1 MLDDDDIAP
10 QPAAVFGE
18 DHAAVGHGEDI
29 LTEIGVAATDAVP
42 IFARMNPHAVFFGE
56 SSGDVPAVVSC
67 SRGLIGVRAFAVRI
81 ADWKVEAV
89 GGRDLSVK
97 KVVERI
103 APFRAGVA
111 WRAARCG

>member
-18 DHAAVGHGEDI
+18 DRAAVGHGEDI
-29 LTEIGVAATDAVP
+29 LTKIRVAAADAVP

-56 SSGDVPAVVSC
+56 SSGDVPAVVSF

-81 ADWKVEAV
+81 ADWKIEPV
-89 GGRDLSVK
+89 GGRNLGVK
-97 KVVERI
+97 KIVEWI
-103 APFRAGVA
+103 L
-111 WRAARCG
+111 